1 MKWFLCNFCFNF
13 FCYRRDLVNQ
23 EAKFTAKL
31 EEAEKRTT
39 TAELKIGELQYKLND
54 LDRELSTRSW
64 NVDRKL
70 IYF

>member
-1 MKWFLCNFCFNF
+1 MKWFLCKFLFQFYN

-23 EAKFTAKL
+23 EAKFTAQI

-54 LDRELSTRSW
+54 LDRELSTKSW
-64 NVDRKL
+64 NVDRK
-70 IYF
+70 